1 MGVTASVKV
10 GLRMDFIGIPLSEK
24 NVNYTMRI
32 AFEYIFMIYWYKF
45 KIKCK
50 KYMLL

>member
-45 KIKCK
+45 KSKCK
-50 KYMLL
+50 KYRLL